1 MSLGY
6 QSPNSLAKAAAA
18 WTAAQRL
25 QQFCYANI
33 SFEVSTSLPHA
44 THIVKGWETA
54 GKVRRIATAAGKRN
68 KVHFEVVPQDEI
80 RVLPVIGDAYEQMW
94 TTMRKLR
101 GFSPVDLKATCA
113 AGVSLDEAAAYCRH
127 LLTAG
132 YLRVSQKAVPP
143 SKPAIYRLAHETGV
157 KAPRLR
163 RVACII
169 DPNLGTIQPLSE
181 LTQ

>member
-1 MSLGY
+1 MNLGY
-6 QSPNSLAKAAAA
+6 QSPDSLAKAAAA
-18 WTAAQRL
+18 WTAALRL

-44 THIVKGWETA
+44 THIVKGWEA
-54 GKVRRIATAAGKRN
+54 EGKVRRIATVKGKRN
-68 KVHFEVVPQDEI
+68 KVHFEVVPQHEI

-113 AGVSLDEAAAYCRH
+113 AGVTLEEAAAYCRH

-132 YLRVSQKAVPP
+132 YLRVTQKAVPP
-143 SKPAIYRLAHETGV
+143 SKPAIYRLANETGIQ
-157 KAPRLR
+157 APRVR
-163 RVACII
+163 RLSCLV
-169 DPNLGTIQPLSE
+169 DPNLGTATPLAE
-181 LTQ
+181 VGQ